1 MTRAAQ
7 RGVGGL
13 SALGADDY
21 RLSHQ
26 SLWVLGLGYPLLYA
40 FGVLSKPDFAPAAL
54 WPADGL
60 TFSAFLLLPLRAWPI
75 IALGMMS
82 WEVALV
88 PAMDALSIPPWSSLS
103 GTIGFAAANVL
114 TVSAPAA
121 LARYWGLVDRRPG
134 LRVSISPLWILA
146 LLAGVLP
153 GSLAGIWARA
163 HATGRALVFAD
174 TWIWALSAVLS
185 TAAFAPA
192 AIGILLGFSDP
203 APAPARTWEGWS
215 VSAAI
220 LGLFIWLSTADWQ
233 HSYAIVQ
240 AMLFALPLI
249 WLALRFSRR
258 STCLAVAIVAAG
270 VTLLSGNAA
279 LGHPRLVDP
288 GVWRDAMM
296 SVDVFMLTVC
306 GGALLVNLITVNQR
320 SLTANLAHEHQLL
333 QATEDRLRSIV
344 REMPVLMD
352 AYDDN
357 GNIVAWNTECER
369 VTGYAASEI
378 IANPR
383 AMELLYPDAEYR
395 ASMLDE
401 AARRHHEDYSRVWD
415 LTAKDGSVRT
425 IEWFNVGARL
435 TLPGWRDWSIGID
448 ITDRR
453 RLEIA
458 LSKATFHEQRRLGR
472 ELHDGLGQELTGL
485 SMLATALARSR
496 ASTDPALAGQLS
508 QLASVAAQA
517 IVSCKNLARGL
528 APITD
533 PDKGLADALRALTD
547 ALAAQ
552 TRDVDVEYSL
562 SATAALL
569 VPLETSNHLYRIAQ
583 EAVNNALK
591 HGAPS
596 LVRVALNVDVER
608 VRVEV
613 SDDGSGI
620 ACAAATDDGLG
631 LRSMHDRATAISAV
645 LTVAPSDLGGTMIRC
660 ECPNVDPEGHR
671 R

>member
-1 MTRAAQ
+1 
-7 RGVGGL
+7 
-13 SALGADDY
+13 
-21 RLSHQ
+21 
-26 SLWVLGLGYPLLYA
+26 
-40 FGVLSKPDFAPAAL
+40 
-54 WPADGL
+54 
-60 TFSAFLLLPLRAWPI
+60 
-75 IALGMMS
+75 MMS

-88 PAMDALSIPPWSSLS
+88 PLMDALRIPPWSSVS

-114 TVSAPAA
+114 IVAAPAA

-134 LRVSISPLWILA
+134 ISVSISPLWIVA

-153 GSLAGIWARA
+153 GSLAGTWARA
-163 HATGRALVFAD
+163 YATGSAVVLAD
-174 TWIWALSAVLS
+174 TWIWALAAVLS
-185 TAAFAPA
+185 VATFAPA
-192 AIGILLGFSDP
+192 AFGILLGFSDP
-203 APAPARTWEGWS
+203 APAPARAWEGWS

-220 LGLFIWLSTADWQ
+220 LALFIWLPTADWQ
-233 HSYAIVQ
+233 HSYAIVE

-258 STCLAVAIVAAG
+258 STCLAVAFVAGG

-288 GVWRDAMM
+288 AAWRDTMM

-333 QATEDRLRSIV
+333 QATEDRLRSVV

-352 AYDDN
+352 AFDEH
-357 GNIVAWNTECER
+357 GNIVAWNRECER

-378 IANPR
+378 IANPC
-383 AMELLYPDAEYR
+383 AMELLYPDAGYR
-395 ASMLDE
+395 DLMLEE
-401 AARRHHEDYSRVWD
+401 AAHRRHEDYSSVWD

-435 TLPGWRDWSIGID
+435 TLPGWREWSIGID
-448 ITDRR
+448 ITERR
-453 RLEIA
+453 RLENA
-458 LSKATFHEQRRLGR
+458 VSKATFDEQRRLGR

-496 ASTDPALAGQLS
+496 ALTDPALAADLS
-508 QLASVAAQA
+508 HLALVASKA

-533 PDKGLADALRALTD
+533 PDEGLADALRALTD

-552 TRDVDVEYSL
+552 TRHVEVTYVS
-562 SATAALL
+562 SCTAALM

-583 EAVNNALK
+583 EALNNALK
-591 HGAPS
+591 HGAPN
-596 LVRVALNVDVER
+596 LVRVTLDINVER
-608 VRVEV
+608 VRIEV
-613 SDDGSGI
+613 SDDGCGM
-620 ACAAATDDGLG
+620 AEALAPDGGLG
-631 LRSMHDRATAISAV
+631 LRSMRDRATAIGAA
-645 LTVAPSDLGGTMIRC
+645 LTMAPSDSGGTMIRC
-660 ECPNVDPEGHR
+660 ECPNVGPPRHR